1 MGILMSDAQ
10 LNRIAD
16 ALERANYLAWQ
27 KQLLRYSDPTTE
39 DLSFAAY
46 VAEMADTPGSEYIR
60 AYVNENINP
69 PKPPEDDDR
78 PYISEIV

>member
-1 MGILMSDAQ
+1 MSDAQ

-27 KQLLRYSDPTTE
+27 KQLLRYSDPTAE

-46 VAEMADTPGSEYIR
+46 VAEMRETPGSEYMR
-60 AYVNENINP
+60 AYIAEGNHIP
-69 PKPPEDDDR
+69 PTLG
-78 PYISEIV
+78 